1 MQKVNMK
8 QHDVYAVVEIKTD
21 GDTLATT
28 VDTYAVLSNRKDAE
42 SLREFLEQR
51 GDDNVEYII
60 NEAPMIAIMSVRGG
74 ES

>member
-8 QHDVYAVVEIKTD
+8 QRDVYVVIEIKTD
-21 GDTLATT
+21 GDTFVET

-42 SLREFLEQR
+42 SLREFLER
-51 GDDNVEYII
+51 ESGDNTDYVVQ
-60 NEAPMIAIMSVRGG
+60 EAPMIGIMSVRGG

>member
-8 QHDVYAVVEIKTD
+8 QRDVYVVIEIKTD
-21 GDTLATT
+21 GDTFVET

-42 SLREFLEQR
+42 SLREFLEQK

-74 ES
+74 SE

>member
-8 QHDVYAVVEIKTD
+8 QHDVYAVIEIKTD
-21 GDTLATT
+21 GDTFVET

-42 SLREFLEQR
+42 SLREFLEQK

-74 ES
+74 SE

>member
-1 MQKVNMK
+1 MK
-8 QHDVYAVVEIKTD
+8 QHDVYAVIEIKTD
-21 GDTLATT
+21 GDTFVET

-42 SLREFLEQR
+42 SLREFLEQK

-74 ES
+74 SE